1 MNKLDILA
9 IKVPETICPDFK
21 VNDDNPVLIQDIKP
35 YFALAPISAVTGFRT
50 DYITAIS
57 VIDPKKSR
65 LAESFISEL
74 IPVKSMPVDDDTKL
88 DLIVSRLD
96 KGSFAEN
103 DRAAEIIGNAVKH
116 FLPKVSPDKVEK
128 VVDNIVQQTEQA
140 EESVEPEAAE

>member
-9 IKVPETICPDFK
+9 MQVPETVSPDYQ
-21 VNDDNPVLIQDIKP
+21 VNEDNPVLIQDVNP

-88 DLIVSRLD
+88 DMIVSRLD

-128 VVDNIVQQTEQA
+128 VVDNIVQQSQQA
-140 EESVEPEAAE
+140 QESAAPEAAE